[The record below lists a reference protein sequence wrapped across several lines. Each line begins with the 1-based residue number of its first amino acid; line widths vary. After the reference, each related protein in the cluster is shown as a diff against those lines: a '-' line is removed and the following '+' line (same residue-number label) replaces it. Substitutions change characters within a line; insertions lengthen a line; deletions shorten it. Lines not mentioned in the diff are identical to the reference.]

1 MKTIALRFSENF
13 SPEEGT
19 IDAHQKLIK
28 AIGFVW
34 FGKLGTPVSNN
45 VVDEIMKNQPPKIL
59 LISSGKQARYWAH
72 ITEVSRSVPDVND
85 IPEYYR
91 GMTEKF
97 KSWFKVIRFEEA
109 PRDIMSHCLVASSK
123 RPLSEVSKYS
133 MSPYFIIDYEEVKA

>member
-19 IDAHQKLIK
+19 IDAHKKIIES
-28 AIGFVW
+28 IGFVW
-34 FGKLGTPVSNN
+34 FGKLGAPVSTK
-45 VVDEIMKNQPPKIL
+45 VVDEIMKNKTPKIL

-72 ITEVSRSVPDVND
+72 ISEVSRNVPDIKD
-85 IPEYYR
+85 IPEYYSD
-91 GMTEKF
+91 MTEKF

-109 PRDIMSHCLVASSK
+109 PRDIMSHYLVASSK

-133 MSPYFIIDYEEVKA
+133 MSPYFIINYEEAKA